1 MINSYDQNVYIY
13 IFLYATLFSRFIKED
28 KGKISGHF
36 ISIDQR
42 GGKILNIE
50 HATIREFLSTP
61 FRENGPWRSIESF

>member
-1 MINSYDQNVYIY
+1 MIKMSTFTFFVRTS
-13 IFLYATLFSRFIKED
+13 FFRFIKED

-42 GGKILNIE
+42 GRKILNIE

-61 FRENGPWRSIESF
+61 FRENGP

>member
-1 MINSYDQNVYIY
+1 MIDSYDENVYIY
-13 IFLYATLFSRFIKED
+13 IFCTHLFFRFIKED

-42 GGKILNIE
+42 GRKILNIE

-61 FRENGPWRSIESF
+61 FRENGPWRSRESFL